1 MNDFAFTTD
10 QILMLLPL
18 AALQLGLFIYC
29 AVKIFQEGV
38 QNLNKWV
45 WLVICLIINFI
56 GPITF
61 LIVGRRRENY
71 D

>member
-18 AALQLGLFIYC
+18 LALQLGLFIYC
-29 AVKIFQEGV
+29 AVKIFKEGV

-45 WLVICLIINFI
+45 WLVICLLLNFI
-56 GPITF
+56 GPIAF
-61 LIVGRRRENY
+61 MIVGRRRENY